1 MITLFFI
8 IFTII
13 IIAMIRANN
22 HEVDYDE
29 SLAVVIIIDLVCI
42 SGMIIS
48 LVNLFIA
55 AYAIPNKIA
64 MYQEENAIIEERVSS
79 TVARYMEYEKDI
91 IYDVAPSDDAM
102 TLISLYPELSSDELI
117 KEEINVYVS
126 NNNKIRELKD
136 KELNKSIYKFLLY
149 FGH

>member
-8 IFTII
+8 VFTII
-13 IIAMIRANN
+13 IIAMIRADD
-22 HEVDYDE
+22 HGQLSDLI
-29 SLAVVIIIDLVCI
+29 SAVLVANFMCI
-42 SGMIIS
+42 GGM
-48 LVNLFIA
+48 VVLFGKLFNVT
-55 AYAIPNKIA
+55 YLIPNKIA

-79 TVARYMEYEKDI
+79 TVAKYMEYEKDI
-91 IYDVAPSDDAM
+91 IYEVTPSDDAM

-136 KELNKSIYKFLLY
+136 TELNKSIYKFLLY

>member
-1 MITLFFI
+1 MITLLFI
-8 IFTII
+8 IFII
-13 IIAMIRANN
+13 VTIAMICANN
-22 HEVDYDE
+22 RELDYDD
-29 SLAVVIIIDLVCI
+29 SLCVMIVIDLVCI
-42 SGMIIS
+42 GGIII
-48 LVNLFIA
+48 LLGNLFNVS
-55 AYAIPNKIA
+55 YVIPNKIA

-79 TVARYMEYEKDI
+79 TVAKYMEYEKDI
-91 IYDVAPSDDAM
+91 IYEVAPSDDAM

-136 KELNKSIYKFLLY
+136 TELNKSIYKFLLY

>member
-8 IFTII
+8 VFTII
-13 IIAMIRANN
+13 IIAMICANN
-22 HEVDYDE
+22 HGADYDE
-29 SLAVVIIIDLVCI
+29 SLAVMITIDLMCI
-42 SGMIIS
+42 VGMIIL

-55 AYAIPNKIA
+55 ACAIPNKIA

-79 TVARYMEYEKDI
+79 TVAKYMEYEKDI
-91 IYDVAPSDDAM
+91 IYEVAPSDDAM

-136 KELNKSIYKFLLY
+136 AELNKSIYKFLLY

>member
-1 MITLFFI
+1 MITLLFIVFI
-8 IFTII
+8 IVT
-13 IIAMIRANN
+13 IAMVCANN
-22 HEVDYDE
+22 RELDYDD
-29 SLAVVIIIDLVCI
+29 SLCVMIVIDLVCI
-42 SGMIIS
+42 GGIII
-48 LVNLFIA
+48 LLGNLFNV
-55 AYAIPNKIA
+55 AYVIPNKIA

-79 TVARYMEYEKDI
+79 TVAKYMEYEKDI
-91 IYDVAPSDDAM
+91 IYEVAPSDDAM

-136 KELNKSIYKFLLY
+136 TELNKSIYKFLLY

>member
-1 MITLFFI
+1 MITLLFI

-13 IIAMIRANN
+13 IIAICISD
-22 HEVDYDE
+22 HELDYDE
-29 SLAVVIIIDLVCI
+29 SLAVLILMDLACIIGIIILLVD
-42 SGMIIS
+42 
-48 LVNLFIA
+48 LFIGA
-55 AYAIPNKIA
+55 HVIPNKIA

-79 TVARYMEYEKDI
+79 TVAKYMEYEKDI
-91 IYDVAPSDDAM
+91 IYEIAPSDDAM

>member
-1 MITLFFI
+1 MITLLFI

-13 IIAMIRANN
+13 IIAICISD
-22 HEVDYDE
+22 HELDYDE
-29 SLAVVIIIDLVCI
+29 SLAVLILMDLACIVGIIIL
-42 SGMIIS
+42 
-48 LVNLFIA
+48 LVNLFIGA
-55 AYAIPNKIA
+55 HVIPNKIA

-79 TVARYMEYEKDI
+79 TVAKYMEYEKDI
-91 IYDVAPSDDAM
+91 IYEIAPSDDAM

>member
-22 HEVDYDE
+22 EYYDD
-29 SLAVVIIIDLVCI
+29 SLGVVIIVDLMCI
-42 SGMIIS
+42 GGMII
-48 LVNLFIA
+48 LLGNLFNVS
-55 AYAIPNKIA
+55 YVIPNKIA

-79 TVARYMEYEKDI
+79 TVAKYMEYEKDI
-91 IYDVAPSDDAM
+91 IYEVAPSDDAM

-117 KEEINVYVS
+117 KEEINIYVS

-136 KELNKSIYKFLLY
+136 TELNKSIYKFLLY

>member
-8 IFTII
+8 VFTII
-13 IIAMIRANN
+13 IIAMGHAND
-22 HEVDYDE
+22 HGADYDE
-29 SLAVVIIIDLVCI
+29 SLAVVITIDLVCI
-42 SGMIIS
+42 GGMIIL
-48 LVNLFIA
+48 LVNLFIT
-55 AYAIPNKIA
+55 AYVIPNKIA
-64 MYQEENAIIEERVSS
+64 MYQEENAIIEEQVSS
-79 TVARYMEYEKDI
+79 TVAKYMEYEKDI
-91 IYDVAPSDDAM
+91 IYEIAPIDDAM

-136 KELNKSIYKFLLY
+136 TELNKSIYRFLLY

>member
-1 MITLFFI
+1 MITLLFI
-8 IFTII
+8 VFTII

-22 HEVDYDE
+22 HGADYDE
-29 SLAVVIIIDLVCI
+29 SLCVVILIDLVCI
-42 SGMIIS
+42 GGM
-48 LVNLFIA
+48 VVLFGKLFNVT
-55 AYAIPNKIA
+55 YLIPNKIA

-79 TVARYMEYEKDI
+79 TVAKYMEYEKDI
-91 IYDVAPSDDAM
+91 IYEVAPSDDAM

-136 KELNKSIYKFLLY
+136 TELNKSIYKFLLY

>member
-8 IFTII
+8 VFTII
-13 IIAMIRANN
+13 TIAMICANN
-22 HEVDYDE
+22 HGADYDE
-29 SLAVVIIIDLVCI
+29 ALCPIIIADIVCI
-42 SGMIIS
+42 IGMVI
-48 LVNLFIA
+48 LFIKLFIV
-55 AYAIPNKIA
+55 AYVIPNKIA

-79 TVARYMEYEKDI
+79 TVAKYMEYEKDI
-91 IYDVAPSDDAM
+91 IYEVAPSDDAM

-136 KELNKSIYKFLLY
+136 AELNKSIYKFLLY

>member
-8 IFTII
+8 VFTII

-22 HEVDYDE
+22 HGADYDE
-29 SLAVVIIIDLVCI
+29 ALCPIIIADIVCI
-42 SGMIIS
+42 IGMVILFI
-48 LVNLFIA
+48 NLFIV
-55 AYAIPNKIA
+55 AYVIPNKIA

-79 TVARYMEYEKDI
+79 TVAKYMEYEKDI
-91 IYDVAPSDDAM
+91 IYEVAPSDDAM

-136 KELNKSIYKFLLY
+136 TELNKSIYKFLLY